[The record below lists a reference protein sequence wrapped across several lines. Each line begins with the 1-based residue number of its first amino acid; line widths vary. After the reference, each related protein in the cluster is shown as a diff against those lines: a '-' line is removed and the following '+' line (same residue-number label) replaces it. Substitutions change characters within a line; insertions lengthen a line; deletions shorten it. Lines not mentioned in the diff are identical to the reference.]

1 MTALA
6 ANFPDNSGYVIAA
19 YLVFFALLVI
29 YLAITAFRLV
39 NLERRLTDLTEH
51 LDATESAAAAETA
64 AGEDGAGDDGAGPDR
79 QRVQT

>member
-51 LDATESAAAAETA
+51 LDATENAAAEP
-64 AGEDGAGDDGAGPDR
+64 AGGEDGAGPDR

>member
-6 ANFPDNSGYVIAA
+6 VHFPDNSGYVVAA

-39 NLERRLTDLTEH
+39 KIEGRLSDLTEQ
-51 LDATESAAAAETA
+51 LDAAERPAAAPAVPAAEADADAAAAEA
-64 AGEDGAGDDGAGPDR
+64 V
-79 QRVQT
+79 QR